1 MITERNYGGE
11 FLISGANR
19 SRSRDQIVVAASQ
32 TLNAGAVIAKV
43 TTGVLSAAAA
53 PVAGNTGAA
62 TITASPPVAAGTP
75 VGEYIATAVS
85 AGATAEWLLARTGVG
100 VLGNVT
106 TGTPATLGGIGPF
119 TITDAGT
126 DPAIGDQMR
135 IVVSAAAAAEANR
148 YKAVAPAATDG
159 TQVADA
165 ILWDAVTTGVGQTA
179 KAAAVTRSAEVDRA
193 RLDFGALDAG
203 QIVTAI
209 AQLAAKGIIVR
220 G

>member
-19 SRSRDQIVVAASQ
+19 TRSRDNIVVAASQ
-32 TLNAGAVIAKV
+32 ALNAGHVIGKV
-43 TTGVLSAAAA
+43 TTGVLSAIAAA
-53 PVAGNTGAA
+53 QAGNVGNGVMGAV
-62 TITASPPVAAGTP
+62 TVAAGTP
-75 VGEYIATAVS
+75 VGRYQLRIIEPAAN
-85 AGATAEWLLARTGVG
+85 AGAFVVADALGAEVGHGVVAVAFAGGGLGFTLADGATDFIAGDG
-100 VLGNVT
+100 FDITVT
-106 TGTPATLGGIGPF
+106 
-119 TITDAGT
+119 
-126 DPAIGDQMR
+126 
-135 IVVSAAAAAEANR
+135 AAAAAEANR

-159 TQVADA
+159 TQIADA

-203 QIVTAI
+203 QIVTAVG
-209 AQLAAKGIIVR
+209 QLAAKGIIVR